1 MPLLRLVMLRHGE
14 TVGNS
19 SVRFHGAGDVALSD
33 PGRAQMRAAGRG
45 LRQEVFDLVVA
56 SPLRRSWEAAK
67 IVAGAAPV
75 RLEDGLREIDF
86 GRWEGLTSEEIA
98 VRDPVLHREWRE
110 RARGFEYPGGEL
122 RAEFQGRVMQAFGR
136 IEASGAEGVLVV
148 GHKGVIR
155 TIAEKLLAAALP
167 EGAPE
172 LACAVAL
179 AHGVAGPWRL
189 RERGGGAFTN

>member
-1 MPLLRLVMLRHGE
+1 
-14 TVGNS
+14 
-19 SVRFHGAGDVALSD
+19 
-33 PGRAQMRAAGRG
+33 
-45 LRQEVFDLVVA
+45 
-56 SPLRRSWEAAK
+56 
-67 IVAGAAPV
+67 
-75 RLEDGLREIDF
+75 
-86 GRWEGLTSEEIA
+86 
-98 VRDPVLHREWRE
+98 
-110 RARGFEYPGGEL
+110 
-122 RAEFQGRVMQAFGR
+122 MQAFGR